1 MRPTRAQLI
10 YMLVILLILAAA
22 IIASVWIYQARQG
35 IDLVSFTV
43 SMVSF
48 GISLLALFIAL
59 QTYISIDSVYKIS
72 RMDGNIL
79 DNEHYVT
86 SVPELLK
93 RFQALDEP
101 SLQDA
106 LFSSIEM
113 KLKRESATA
122 VDFADTLQYM
132 VDLIVLFPA
141 VFSASAVDRKRYQ
154 ARMNALLALA
164 DKRKA
169 VLSSVNKGAAIQIN
183 EVVKLFKGVVTYQRL
198 VAEGNFKVH
207 GELLDVRG
215 PILRNPV
222 TRTVYHNYLGLYY
235 NKKGMHRIREGLQ
248 LGQMDLLSLEGVE
261 TLTRRGAELA
271 PECREEVIMYLG
283 AALGQ
288 FDKALDACG
297 EDDMWL
303 GFIHYN
309 QARTLFVLGQFI
321 NVDDWQPVM
330 DNAIRARSQLNHL
343 IREVLGQ
350 DGPETTHLQAFFLYQ
365 EELARLMKL
374 NFLVG
379 KAAGEPAIYRGHDM
393 AELSADQF
401 EGLLTLCARFPQV
414 PRYQQELSARRV
426 QFATSPG

>member
-1 MRPTRAQLI
+1 MRPTRAQII
-10 YMLVILLILAAA
+10 YLTVILLILAAA
-22 IIASVWIYQARQG
+22 IAFSVWIYQARQG
-35 IDLVSFTV
+35 VDLVSFTV

-48 GISLLALFIAL
+48 GISMLALFIAL
-59 QTYISIDSVYKIS
+59 QTYISIDSVNKIS

-79 DNEHYVT
+79 DNEYYVT

-93 RFQALDEP
+93 RFNAHEER

-106 LFSSIEM
+106 LFSSIER

-141 VFSASAVDRKRYQ
+141 AFSAAAIDPQQYQ
-154 ARMNALLALA
+154 ARMNALLTMA
-164 DKRKA
+164 DRRKA
-169 VLSSVNKGAAIQIN
+169 VLHSVNKGAAIQIN

-198 VAEGNFKVH
+198 VAEGDFKVH

-222 TRTVYHNYLGLYY
+222 TRTVYHNYLGLFY

-248 LGQMDLLSLEGVE
+248 LGEKDLLSLDGVE
-261 TLTRRGAELA
+261 ALSRRGCELA
-271 PECREEVIMYLG
+271 PDCREEVIMHLR

-288 FDKALDACG
+288 FDKALEASG

-303 GFIHYN
+303 GFIRYN
-309 QARTLFVLGQFI
+309 QARTLFVLGRF
-321 NVDDWQPVM
+321 VDVDAWQPVM
-330 DNAIRARSQLNHL
+330 EEAIRARNQLNHL
-343 IREVLGQ
+343 IGEVLGRA
-350 DGPETTHLQAFFLYQ
+350 GPEATHLQAFFLYQ

-374 NFLVG
+374 NFLMGV
-379 KAAGEPAIYRGHDM
+379 APAGQQIVYRGHDVL
-393 AELSADQF
+393 ALTADEL
-401 EGLLTLCARFPQV
+401 EELLRPCPRFPQV
-414 PRYQQELSARRV
+414 PRYQQALLARLAR
-426 QFATSPG
+426 